1 MSAALA
7 GLPYTFV
14 LSPADSARAV
24 AQVYTVSLIATVPF
38 VVAAVAALTL
48 RHSSASTRALV
59 WRSAILALLII
70 YLAHLLPVQW
80 MTGVVPAALAA
91 PLIALGE
98 LQLTATGNVAPVN
111 QALAPAAHMW
121 DMNATQMVRGF
132 LLLYWLGVTVVL
144 LPLLRGWMGT
154 RAIARR
160 AHEMRDA
167 EWGARLTAARIAL
180 GVRRPLRLLVSDE
193 VTVPMTWGVFRPV
206 IVLPPSVARVTDTH
220 ARAMLLH
227 ELAHVRA
234 GDVFFLLLARVV
246 CALFWFHPAAWW
258 VTHRLRNE
266 CELACDDR
274 VLECGVRASD
284 YAELLVLAADAA
296 HDARAGREA
305 RAARPMAAL
314 LSRRAGL
321 RQRLAAIVDVHRD
334 SRAPTR
340 WSLALA
346 VVAMLTVALPMSAIR
361 LAPSKNVLTTLMR
374 DVRWESRAYA
384 VMGLAQR
391 ADSVDVAR
399 AASVEDPSPRV
410 RAWARYALTRAP
422 GSRRLPSSL
431 DELRISLPAR
441 R

>member
-7 GLPYTFV
+7 GLPSTFV

-24 AQVYTVSLIATVPF
+24 AHVYTISLVATVPF
-38 VVAAVAALTL
+38 VVAALAALAL

-59 WRSAILALLII
+59 WRSTTLALLII

-98 LQLTATGNVAPVN
+98 LQLTAAGYVTPAI
-111 QALAPAAHMW
+111 QALPPAARMW
-121 DMNATQMVRGF
+121 DMNASNMVRGI

-144 LPLLRGWMGT
+144 LPLLRAWLVT
-154 RAIARR
+154 RAITRR
-160 AHEMRDA
+160 THEIRDA
-167 EWGARLTAARIAL
+167 EWSTRLADARVTL

-193 VTVPMTWGVFRPV
+193 VTVPMTWGVLRPV
-206 IVLPPSVARVTDTH
+206 IVLPPSAARAADAH

-234 GDVFFLLLARVV
+234 GDVFFLLLTRVM

-258 VTHRLRNE
+258 VARRLRDE

-296 HDARAGREA
+296 HSARAGHD
-305 RAARPMAAL
+305 AL
-314 LSRRAGL
+314 ATRSIAVALSRRAGL

-340 WSLALA
+340 WSLAIA
-346 VVAMLTVALPMSAIR
+346 VVATLTVALPMSAIR
-361 LAPSKNVLTTLMR
+361 LAPSKDVLTTLMR

-431 DELRISLPAR
+431 DELRIPLPAR